1 MTSLFIFIVKGFA
14 EEKIVIGQLEMYSER
29 IVGLFDDCK
38 AVKWIWSFYVKKNPW
53 KCDKF
58 NNKCDKFSYSRKE
71 KEKSSTLNNL
81 YFVNFISC
89 KLCKL
94 YSVFV
99 CFTFHIFL

>member
-1 MTSLFIFIVKGFA
+1 
-14 EEKIVIGQLEMYSER
+14 MYSEC
-29 IVGLFDDCK
+29 IVDLFDDCK
-38 AVKWIWSFYVKKNPW
+38 VVKWIWSFYVKKTHKNVINLI
-53 KCDKF
+53 KF

-71 KEKSSTLNNL
+71 KEKYSTQNNL

-99 CFTFHIFL
+99 CFTFYILL